1 MPACGVVPYDLAAL
15 CGLVAEASN
24 DRAETF
30 QESVHAEFFKSYFE
44 ELGAKTIL
52 VEGDYTDRDY
62 LEDYAAYYSRCFH
75 PFPRTCRRLHFL
87 STTLSE
93 AEYGRI
99 LSGDDALRDRVEK
112 HYLGFVVVRP
122 IPGYAIGRTCLRT
135 YREHGPDGVRA
146 FPVTRDYEANLQG
159 LRLSLQSLAF
169 QQQDRVVAACATA
182 ALWSAFH
189 GTGVVFHHRI
199 PSPVDITRNATAHIS
214 DETRAIP
221 SSGLSPAQMADAIR
235 ACGLEPVMLRTADI
249 TVLKGAARAYL
260 LGRIP
265 VLMIGGIYDE
275 NEPKDEKAVH
285 AVTICGFCSKD
296 AEQQEG
302 QIRLE
307 SDRISKFYVHDD
319 GVGPFARMLFEPI
332 DGDGHPKLTTFRV
345 WRRRGD
351 DLFGRVARYSRA
363 ILDRGERR
371 RTRAPVEANNLRSVA
386 RTPRTRSSPRS
397 RTRRRASA
405 QRGTPSRLWGRTQ
418 D

>member
-1 MPACGVVPYDLAAL
+1 MPACRVVPYDLAAL
-15 CGLVAEASN
+15 CRLVADASN

-30 QESVHAEFFKSYFE
+30 QKSVHAEFFKSYFE

-52 VEGDYTDRDY
+52 VDEEYTDRDY
-62 LEDYAAYYSRCFH
+62 VEDYAAYYSRCFH

-87 STTLSE
+87 STELSD
-93 AEYGRI
+93 AEYGRV
-99 LSGDDALRDRVEK
+99 LNGDDSLRTRIQEQ
-112 HYLGFVVVRP
+112 YLGFVVVRP

-146 FPVTRDYEANLQG
+146 FPVTREYEANLQG

-235 ACGLEPVMLRTADI
+235 ACGLEPVMLRTRDI
-249 TVLKGAARAYL
+249 AVLKGAARAYL

-265 VLMIGGIYDE
+265 VVMIGGIY
-275 NEPKDEKAVH
+275 NESEPEEEKAVH
-285 AVTICGFCSKD
+285 AVTISGFCSGD
-296 AEQQEG
+296 AERSG
-302 QIRLE
+302 GRIHLE

-319 GVGPFARMLFEPI
+319 GVGPFARMLFEPLN
-332 DGDGHPKLTTFRV
+332 GDGHPTLTT
-345 WRRRGD
+345 
-351 DLFGRVARYSRA
+351 
-363 ILDRGERR
+363 
-371 RTRAPVEANNLRSVA
+371 SVA
-386 RTPRTRSSPRS
+386 PSSD
-397 RTRRRASA
+397 AI
-405 QRGTPSRLWGRTQ
+405 G
-418 D
+418 